1 MRKRAKFNL
10 SNFHNCTMK
19 MGQLYPTHL
28 QEVLPGDTVQMSS
41 SVFMRF
47 APMVAPVMHPTHMFM
62 HYFYVPSR
70 VIANFL
76 RDIPIPASDLFK
88 PVDFDFESFITGGA
102 NGDDTQTIPL
112 AQVGS
117 SSAYDVSLADAFG
130 LPVHNLSSDDTFL
143 SVNILPFAAY
153 YMIYNE
159 YYRDQDLQRKYGI
172 CLNKGSGSDY
182 ITGVCLWSDG
192 VPGGMSGY
200 RGKLPLLSPCW
211 SKDYFTTARPWP
223 QKGPEVTV
231 PVQGVGGITGTVK
244 LTPTGEPRLTW
255 SDGSTTPLPTTATGF
270 GSLNLT
276 NGEADNNKPPFRL
289 WGVSD
294 DAETG
299 VDSYTTLKWADS
311 GLAATFESTTP
322 GGLGHIDI
330 NDLREAF
337 AIQKFEEQQALYGS
351 RYEDLLRSLGVRPQD
366 ARLQL
371 PEYLGGFTS
380 PVQFSEVLQTSAG
393 ENGGVGDLYGHGIAA
408 ARGRRI
414 RRFIPEHGYIM
425 GIMCVRPIPVYSQ
438 GVERLWTKSTKYD
451 FWTKQLEHIGQQEV
465 LNSEVFADG
474 SESDAKTFGY
484 QNRYDE
490 YRRGVN
496 VITGEFRTNQDFW
509 TLARIFENRPALNA
523 DFVECNPSDRI
534 FQVGAANSDQLY
546 CMVKNNIIAK
556 RLVSKNGNP
565 I

>member
-28 QEVLPGDTVQMSS
+28 QEVLPGDTIQMNS

-70 VIANFL
+70 VLANFL
-76 RDIPIPASDLFK
+76 RTGVPFNKNVTSI
-88 PVDFDFESFITGGA
+88 DFDFERFITGGPT
-102 NGDDTQTIPL
+102 GEDTQTIPTIRVEQGWSGL
-112 AQVGS
+112 P
-117 SSAYDVSLADAFG
+117 DAFG
-130 LPVHNLSSDDTFL
+130 IPTQNIQQGMGLNVNLLP
-143 SVNILPFAAY
+143 ILAY
-153 YMIYNE
+153 YMIYDE
-159 YYRDQDLQRKYGI
+159 YYRDQDLQEKYGI
-172 CLNKGSGSDY
+172 ANAAVGGGKTLPSLVRWLDGSD
-182 ITGVCLWSDG
+182 TATRVND
-192 VPGGMSGY
+192 
-200 RGKLPLLSPCW
+200 LPLLSPCW

-244 LTPTGEPRLTW
+244 LTPTGEPKLTW
-255 SDGSTTPLPTTATGF
+255 INNGDNAPLPSSETEYD
-270 GSLNLT
+270 NLLLT
-276 NGEADNNKPPFRL
+276 DRSGDNNKPPFSL
-289 WGVSD
+289 WAVH
-294 DAETG
+294 DAHSAGGSGLGKREK
-299 VDSYTTLKWADS
+299 LKWADP
-311 GLAATFESTTP
+311 GLAAAFESTTP

-474 SESDAKTFGY
+474 STDDTKTFGY

-509 TLARIFENRPALNA
+509 TLARIFDNRPALNA

-534 FQVGAANSDQLY
+534 FQVGEQNSDQLY